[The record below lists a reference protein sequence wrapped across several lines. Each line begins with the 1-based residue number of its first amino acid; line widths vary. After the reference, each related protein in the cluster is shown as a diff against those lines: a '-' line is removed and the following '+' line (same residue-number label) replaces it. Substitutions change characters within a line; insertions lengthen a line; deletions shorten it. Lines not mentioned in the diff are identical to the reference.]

1 VIHFAVRVVLQTSDF
16 GVVASLA
23 SWAEPWR
30 STVSHSVALST
41 GVLFVHLAALV
52 CAGGFSL
59 VADYE
64 ILRPRGEE
72 EHTSRAV
79 TAGPPRTIAARA
91 LIVLLA
97 SGAALFLSDVA
108 AFADMATFW
117 LKMGLVALLLAN
129 ARGAMTST
137 GGRRCKL
144 HARLSIVLWLCT
156 LGLGTMLM
164 SG

>member
-1 VIHFAVRVVLQTSDF
+1 MLQTSDF

-30 STVSHSVALST
+30 SAVSHSVVLST

-64 ILRPRGEE
+64 ILR
-72 EHTSRAV
+72 SRSEQAPAPAAIDV
-79 TAGPPRTIAARA
+79 PSPRTIAARA

-117 LKMGLVALLLAN
+117 LKMGLVALLLVERA
-129 ARGAMTST
+129 
-137 GGRRCKL
+137 GRAVERR
-144 HARLSIVLWLCT
+144 APT
-156 LGLGTMLM
+156 LPDATRD
-164 SG
+164 

>member
-1 VIHFAVRVVLQTSDF
+1 LLQISDF
-16 GVVASLA
+16 GVIASLA

-30 STVSHSVALST
+30 GAVSHSIALST

-64 ILRPRGEE
+64 TLRTASAPL
-72 EHTSRAV
+72 SASLAAV
-79 TAGPPRTIAARA
+79 GPGARKIAAYG

-108 AFADMATFW
+108 AFANMASFW
-117 LKMGLVALLLAN
+117 VKMGLVAVLLVN
-129 ARGAMTST
+129 ARAALS
-137 GGRRCKL
+137 RSAAARCRL
-144 HARLSIVLWLCT
+144 HARLSIALWLCIVA
-156 LGLGTMLM
+156 LGTILM

>member
-1 VIHFAVRVVLQTSDF
+1 M
-16 GVVASLA
+16 
-23 SWAEPWR
+23 
-30 STVSHSVALST
+30 LST

-64 ILRPRGEE
+64 ILR
-72 EHTSRAV
+72 SRSERAP
-79 TAGPPRTIAARA
+79 AAAASMPSGARTIAGRA
-91 LIVLLA
+91 LIILLA

-117 LKMGLVALLLAN
+117 VKMGLVALLLAN
-129 ARGAMTST
+129 ARAAMSSL
-137 GGRRCKL
+137 GPRRCRM
-144 HARLSIVLWLCT
+144 HARLSIVLWSCT
-156 LGLGTMLM
+156 LALGTMLM